1 MVSQDKRALSQRK
14 YGSEMKLSVR
24 GAESCVPG
32 AKSDLPTETTLQPT
46 PILTLRQPL
55 IHPPSEWPNWTKRPF
70 FFVHF
75 LLASR
80 PSFSC
85 LAIMA
90 DAPVD
95 ALLKGSSGKN
105 TRGLL
110 RIIILFTIAAAAVS
124 SRLFSVIRMF
134 LGTRI
139 LREMQLRVQLTE
151 LLMVSAYQVSR
162 VSSMNVC
169 VPIRL
174 LPILRLESC
183 TRNHTTASY
192 VGKEFENANN
202 VISVS

>member
-1 MVSQDKRALSQRK
+1 MRTWCQ
-14 YGSEMKLSVR
+14 E
-24 GAESCVPG
+24 
-32 AKSDLPTETTLQPT
+32 SDLPTETTLQPT
-46 PILTLRQPL
+46 PILTLRQSL

-151 LLMVSAYQVSR
+151 LLIISTYQVSR

-169 VPIRL
+169 VSNPSTPYITPRILHSQSHYSFIRWKG
-174 LPILRLESC
+174 
-183 TRNHTTASY
+183 TR
-192 VGKEFENANN
+192 KC
-202 VISVS
+202 

>member
-1 MVSQDKRALSQRK
+1 
-14 YGSEMKLSVR
+14 
-24 GAESCVPG
+24 
-32 AKSDLPTETTLQPT
+32 
-46 PILTLRQPL
+46 
-55 IHPPSEWPNWTKRPF
+55 
-70 FFVHF
+70 
-75 LLASR
+75 
-80 PSFSC
+80 
-85 LAIMA
+85 MA

-151 LLMVSAYQVSR
+151 LLMVSVYQVSR

-169 VPIRL
+169 VSNPSTPYIMPRILHSQSHYSFIR
-174 LPILRLESC
+174 
-183 TRNHTTASY
+183 
-192 VGKEFENANN
+192 
-202 VISVS
+202 